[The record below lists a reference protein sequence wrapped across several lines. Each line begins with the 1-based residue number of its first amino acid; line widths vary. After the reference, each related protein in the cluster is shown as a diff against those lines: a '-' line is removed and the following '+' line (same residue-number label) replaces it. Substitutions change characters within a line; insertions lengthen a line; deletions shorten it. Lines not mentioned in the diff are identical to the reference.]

1 MSDPLSEG
9 TAAARVPAPPA
20 ADAPRRGVRSVG
32 VALQWSALRVEV
44 EPLTGEVTV
53 DGDLGGGGCSPADE
67 AALECALG
75 LGEAWDVPVIAAC
88 VGPPEA
94 EELLRTALAA
104 GAARA
109 VLVEPPVAAREADA
123 VPGAL
128 DALPAET
135 VADALAGVLADA
147 AVVCCGDRGLDR
159 GSGAVPAF
167 LAARLGAA
175 QALGCVSVAPTR
187 PGELRAE
194 RRLDGGRREL
204 LRVTAPAV
212 VSVETGAARLRRASL
227 PGVLAARTAP
237 VGREAVE
244 PPPASAV
251 RAAWTRQ
258 RPYRPRASVLGAPS
272 SGSVRD
278 RILELTGALTP
289 GEPPRRIEAGAEE
302 AAEAILDQ
310 LHAWGYR

>member
-1 MSDPLSEG
+1 MPPSGSEPVPPV
-9 TAAARVPAPPA
+9 AAGVAAGAR
-20 ADAPRRGVRSVG
+20 SIG

-44 EPLTGEVTV
+44 EPLTGAVGV
-53 DGDLGGGGCSPADE
+53 DRELGGGGLSPADE

-75 LGEAWDVPVIAAC
+75 LGEAWGVPVVAAC

-109 VLVEPPVAAREADA
+109 VLVEVPAAAREADA

-128 DALPAET
+128 DALPAPS
-135 VADALAGVLADA
+135 VAATLAEVLAGS

-167 LAARLGAA
+167 LAASLGAA
-175 QALGCVSVAPTR
+175 QALGCISLAPER
-187 PGELRAE
+187 PGELRAV

-204 LRVTAPAV
+204 LRVRAPAV
-212 VSVETGAARLRRASL
+212 VSVEAGAARLRRASL
-227 PGVLAARTAP
+227 PGVLTARTALLERADVVSAP
-237 VGREAVE
+237 AGATRAV
-244 PPPASAV
+244 
-251 RAAWTRQ
+251 WTRQ
-258 RPYRPRASVLGAPS
+258 RPYRPRASTLAAPAS
-272 SGSVRD
+272 ASVRD
-278 RILELTGALTP
+278 RILQLTGTLTP
-289 GEPPRRIEAGAEE
+289 GDPPRRIEVGAEE

-310 LHAWGYR
+310 LHAWGFG